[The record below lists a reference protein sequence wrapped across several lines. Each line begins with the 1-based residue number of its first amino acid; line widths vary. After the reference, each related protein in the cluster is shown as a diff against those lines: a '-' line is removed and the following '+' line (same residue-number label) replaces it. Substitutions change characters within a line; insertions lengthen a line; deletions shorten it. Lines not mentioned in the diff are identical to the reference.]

1 MPVPDIRSENMY
13 KATSILLALGLAS
26 AAYLLPGDPI
36 ARAEEILMSKEIP
49 SSNVI
54 GTGFSYSPELA
65 AKFGLPEDDAILLKA
80 PLLGAAIEIKNGIVG
95 KICLLHI
102 LYDAKINIRL
112 PAAQAMQ
119 ALGSNMDVFPNG
131 FLESPDKE
139 IRKFFA
145 DQVGALANRAMF
157 RYGKSE
163 LDGEVVSGEDT
174 DGSYTSLPLNG
185 YNREF
190 VPGVGW
196 LAMSIN
202 CELAAHEEYRY
213 ATLYLESND
222 SPEDM
227 ILNGYVNP
235 SRLIEFQIPQ
245 VLMRGMR
252 SSLRA
257 AAEESSEGLRS
268 DRFSVIK

>member
-1 MPVPDIRSENMY
+1 MH

-26 AAYLLPGDPI
+26 AAYLFLGDPI
-36 ARAEEILMSKEIP
+36 TRPEEKFMSQEIP

-54 GTGFSYSPELA
+54 NTGFSYSPELA
-65 AKFGLPEDDAILLKA
+65 ARFGLPEDDAILLQA
-80 PLLGAAIEIKNGIVG
+80 PLLGAAIEIKEGIIG

-112 PAAQAMQ
+112 PAAQTIQ

-131 FLESPDKE
+131 FLERPDKE
-139 IRKFFA
+139 IKKFFA

-157 RYGKSE
+157 RYGKRE
-163 LDGEVVSGEDT
+163 LDGEVVLGEDT
-174 DGSYTSLPLNG
+174 HGSYTSLPLNG

-222 SPEDM
+222 SPKDM
-227 ILNGYVNP
+227 ILKGYVNP
-235 SRLIEFQIPQ
+235 SKLIEFQIPQ
-245 VLMRGMR
+245 VLMNGMR

-257 AAEESSEGLRS
+257 ATEESSEGLRS
-268 DRFSVIK
+268 NRFSVIK

>member
-1 MPVPDIRSENMY
+1 MMH

-26 AAYLLPGDPI
+26 AAFFVLGDPNH
-36 ARAEEILMSKEIP
+36 RSEDKFMSQEI
-49 SSNVI
+49 SSSDVI
-54 GTGFSYSPELA
+54 NTGFSYSPELA
-65 AKFGLPEDDAILLKA
+65 ARFGLPKDDAIPLQA
-80 PLLGAAIEIKNGIVG
+80 PLLGAAIEIKDGIVG
-95 KICLLHI
+95 KVCLLHI

-112 PAAQAMQ
+112 PTSQTMQ

-131 FLESPDKE
+131 FLERPDDQIK
-139 IRKFFA
+139 KFFA

-157 RYGKSE
+157 RNGKGE
-163 LDGEVVSGEDT
+163 LDGEVALEEDA

-202 CELAAHEEYRY
+202 CELAAHEEYKH
-213 ATLYLESND
+213 ANLYLESND
-222 SPEDM
+222 SPKDM
-227 ILNGYVNP
+227 ILNGYINP
-235 SRLIEFQIPQ
+235 SKMIAFQIPQ
-245 VLMRGMR
+245 ALMTGMR

-257 AAEESSEGLRS
+257 ATDKSSESLHS
-268 DRFSVIK
+268 KRFSVIK